1 LDHSK
6 AVPTPLPLP
15 SVAGLM
21 QQEIEQERNNGI
33 SRDEAVAEL
42 ENTRV
47 NDHSRQEALPSDV
60 DEEVQVSKE
69 DEALREEQAAIQIQR
84 AFRNHLVR
92 LCICRAVV

>member
-1 LDHSK
+1 MDYSK

-21 QQEIEQERNNGI
+21 HQEIESERSNGL
-33 SRDEAVAEL
+33 SRDELVAEP
-42 ENTRV
+42 EINNV
-47 NDHSRQEALPSDV
+47 SDHPRQEALPSDI
-60 DEEVQVSKE
+60 DEEVVNNEE

-92 LCICRAVV
+92 SCLC

>member
-1 LDHSK
+1 MDHSK

-21 QQEIEQERNNGI
+21 LQEIEQERNNGL
-33 SRDEAVAEL
+33 SRDEAVFEV
-42 ENTRV
+42 ENAKV
-47 NDHSRQEALPSDV
+47 NDPSRQEALPSDV

-92 LCICRAVV
+92 FCICRGLT